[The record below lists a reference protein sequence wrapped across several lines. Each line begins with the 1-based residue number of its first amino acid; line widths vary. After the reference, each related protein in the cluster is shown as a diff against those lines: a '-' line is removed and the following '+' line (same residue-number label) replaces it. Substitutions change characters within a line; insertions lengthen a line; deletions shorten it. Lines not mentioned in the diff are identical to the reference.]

1 MNYGELKT
9 SLARLSHRTDLTE
22 DWPDFIRRAHDII
35 TDEVALVAD
44 MTIANRDGTLPTDL
58 SLVLSVWI
66 EGAPVDFSVTG
77 GILTACVSP
86 AHLYDAKVLYR
97 PSKAFFADDAA
108 TNTVL
113 TEYSWVYRYGA
124 LAEAGRFA
132 RDNDAA
138 MQNEA
143 AFRGEIERITSA
155 STMAAANQIK
165 PRAGR
170 PTP

>member
-1 MNYGELKT
+1 MTYGELQA
-9 SLARLSHRTDLTE
+9 SLARLSHRTDLTA

-44 MTIANRDGTLPTDL
+44 VAIVNRDGTLPTDL

-66 EGAPVDFSVTG
+66 DGAPVDFSVTG

-86 AHLYDAKVLYR
+86 AQPYTAKVLYR

-113 TEYSWVYRYGA
+113 TDYSWVYRYGA

-132 RDNDAA
+132 RDNDAT

-143 AFRGEIERITSA
+143 AFRGEIDRVTSA
-155 STMAAANQIK
+155 STMAAAAQIK

>member
-1 MNYGELKT
+1 MTYGELQA
-9 SLARLSHRTDLTE
+9 SLARLSHRTDLTA

-44 MTIANRDGTLPTDL
+44 VAIVNRDCALPADL

-66 EGAPVDFSVTG
+66 DGAPVDFSVTG

-86 AHLYDAKVLYR
+86 AQPYTAKVLYR

-113 TEYSWVYRYGA
+113 TDYSWVYRYGA

-132 RDNDAA
+132 RDNDAT

-143 AFRGEIERITSA
+143 AFRGEIDRITSA
-155 STMAAANQIK
+155 STMAAAIQIK

>member
-1 MNYGELKT
+1 MTYGELKT
-9 SLARLSHRTDLTE
+9 SLARLSHRTDLTA

-44 MTIANRDGTLPTDL
+44 VAIVNRDGALPTDL

-77 GILTACVSP
+77 GVLTACVSP
-86 AHLYDAKVLYR
+86 AHLYDVKVLYR

-113 TEYSWVYRYGA
+113 TNYSWAYRYGA
-124 LAEAGRFA
+124 LAEAGRFT
-132 RDNDAA
+132 RDSETVA
-138 MQNEA
+138 QNEA

-155 STMAAANQIK
+155 STMAAANQIR